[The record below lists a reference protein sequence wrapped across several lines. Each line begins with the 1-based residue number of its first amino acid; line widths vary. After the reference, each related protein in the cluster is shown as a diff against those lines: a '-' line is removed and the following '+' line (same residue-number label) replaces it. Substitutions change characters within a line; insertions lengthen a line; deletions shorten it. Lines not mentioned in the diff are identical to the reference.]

1 MPDTAPSLADLD
13 AAQVALDQKRARQA
27 AYIGAHPARLE
38 TETRLA
44 LEQVQTLT
52 AALKASGLLPR
63 TAHEEL
69 EARLDAAFPK
79 ARPKDIVTF
88 ENERYRR
95 RVEPATRTAAGQV
108 STWSRGWTRLTDATP
123 PDQPVD

>member
-1 MPDTAPSLADLD
+1 MPDTAPSLADLA
-13 AAQVALDQKRARQA
+13 AAQAALDEKRARQA
-27 AYIGAHPARLE
+27 AYAGAHLARVE

-44 LEQVQTLT
+44 LEQVQALT
-52 AALKASGLLPR
+52 TALKASGLLPR
-63 TAHEEL
+63 TPHENL
-69 EARLDAAFPK
+69 EARLDAAFPN

-108 STWSRGWTRLTDATP
+108 ST
-123 PDQPVD
+123 